1 MRRLRQPTAVLVEIQ
16 PRARLVAQQ
25 RPIKALDSVAQLL
38 ARPIRRRHLEA
49 QPLLRPIK
57 TQVLADPLLV
67 VLLLDRPIRLRP
79 LVPLQLRDRATVLA
93 LVARFSA
100 HPHLEATVR
109 VFSRAEY
116 ALEFV

>member
-100 HPHLEATVR
+100 RPRLEATVR